1 MKKAAVAFAL
11 AASLAFIPAATVLL
25 TSGPAAAQAQA
36 QVSQKEVDQGLWI
49 LDLLIVRPVS
59 LIIVAGAVITYP
71 VALLL
76 DPLFGNDPVKL
87 KKDWLT
93 KNFDYTFERPMGNFD
108 WKPR

>member
-1 MKKAAVAFAL
+1 MKKAAAAVVL
-11 AASLAFIPAATVLL
+11 AASLALIPTATTLL
-25 TSGPAAAQAQA
+25 SPSPATAQAQA
-36 QVSQKEVDQGLWI
+36 QMSKQETDPGLWI